1 MLTNANRLHLKLE
14 PNLRDPLAI
23 HALNQ
28 ERFTCEA
35 DMIAQLW
42 LSLQAGTDE
51 IGKRSFILPLRDG
64 EAVERRDPAE
74 QHFAGESEPI

>member
-35 DMIAQLW
+35 DVIAQFRRP
-42 LSLQAGTDE
+42 LQAGTDE